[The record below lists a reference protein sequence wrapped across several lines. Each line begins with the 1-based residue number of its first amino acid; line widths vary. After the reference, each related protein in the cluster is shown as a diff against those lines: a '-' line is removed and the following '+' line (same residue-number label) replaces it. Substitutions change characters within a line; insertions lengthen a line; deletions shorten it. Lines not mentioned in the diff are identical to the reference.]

1 MFQSIRLLNFGSHKK
16 RDMHLKNISV
26 LNFKNYKE
34 ATLDLHSNVNCFVGN
49 NGGGK
54 TNLLD
59 AIFYLSFSKS
69 YFNPADS
76 QIIGHEEPFMVI
88 QGDFHRLD
96 QNESIYC
103 GIKRGQKKQ
112 FKRNKKD
119 YTRISDHIGLLP
131 LVMISPSDS
140 SLILDGSDVR
150 RRFLDLIISQYD
162 RPYLEHVMQYN
173 KAIAQRN
180 RLLKKFAEIRSFDE
194 DSLAI
199 WDEQL
204 IHHGQK
210 VYDGRKYF
218 IENFIPIFQKYYTFI
233 AENNELV
240 HLDYV
245 SQLND
250 SNFQEGLLAARNN
263 DRRANYSTVG
273 VHKDDLEFS
282 INGFPI
288 KKFGSQGQQK
298 TYLLALKLAQAEY
311 IQKIVSIP
319 PILLLDDIYDKL
331 DDKRVAKLMEIVSSN
346 DFGQIFIT
354 DTHEKR
360 LSDIFKELDIDCRTF
375 VVNKG
380 TVDVA

>member
-1 MFQSIRLLNFGSHKK
+1 
-16 RDMHLKNISV
+16 MHLKNISV
-26 LNFKNYKE
+26 INFKNYKE
-34 ATLDLHSNVNCFVGN
+34 ASLSFHSNVNCFVGN

-76 QIIGHEEPFMVI
+76 QIILHDAPFMVV
-88 QGDFHRLD
+88 QGEFERLK

-112 FKRNKKD
+112 FKRNKKE

-140 SLILDGSDVR
+140 SLILDGSDTR

-162 RPYLEHVMQYN
+162 RPYLDHVMSYN
-173 KAIAQRN
+173 KAVSQRN
-180 RLLKKFAEIRSFDE
+180 RLLKKFQEIRSFDE
-194 DSLAI
+194 ESLEI
-199 WDEQL
+199 WDAQL
-204 IHHGQK
+204 IQYGSQVHAA
-210 VYDGRKYF
+210 RKLF
-218 IENFIPIFQKYYTFI
+218 IEQFLPIFQKYYTFI
-233 AENNELV
+233 SESNEQVGLNY
-240 HLDYV
+240 H

-250 SNFQEGLLAARNN
+250 DQFPELLLKAREN
-263 DRRANYSTVG
+263 DRRASYTTTG
-273 VHKDDLEFS
+273 VHKDDLEFT

-311 IQKIVSIP
+311 IQQIKNIP

-331 DDKRVAKLMEIVSSN
+331 DDKRVAKLMEIVGSN

-354 DTHEKR
+354 DTHENR
-360 LSDIFKELDIDCRTF
+360 LVDIFKELKIDCRTF
-375 VVNKG
+375 AVNKG
-380 TVDVA
+380 EVDGAE

>member
-1 MFQSIRLLNFGSHKK
+1 
-16 RDMHLKNISV
+16 MHLKNISV

-69 YFNPADS
+69 YFNPSDS

-360 LSDIFKELDIDCRTF
+360 LSNIFKELDIDCRTF